1 MNIIIPI
8 ASPKFKDESDS
19 LQYPLPLIEVQG
31 KTLIEYALEA
41 PLKIKGKNR
50 FVFILKE
57 EDCNLYHFDRS
68 LRLLIPDSKIVV
80 LKNQTRGAVCSILM
94 GIDHFVLNDE
104 TLVIN
109 FDQLL
114 DYDFNL
120 FINDFRQKNADGGL
134 VTFQSVHPRWSY
146 VRIVDDKV
154 MQTAEKNPISN
165 HAIAGIYY
173 FKRTSDMIEA
183 AYNVIRHDDNYN
195 EKYYTSSIYNQ
206 LILKGKSIYFH
217 EIPNCLYH
225 SFYSSQKVRELEDFL
240 RSRN

>member
-19 LQYPLPLIEVQG
+19 FQYPLPLIEVQG

-41 PLKIKGKNR
+41 PLKIKGKNL

-57 EDCNLYHFDRS
+57 EDCNLYHFDRT
-68 LRLLIPDSKIVV
+68 LKLLIPDSKIVV
-80 LKNQTRGAVCSILM
+80 LKNQTQGAICSILM
-94 GIDHFVLNDE
+94 GIDHFDLNEE

-134 VTFQSVHPRWSY
+134 VTFKSVHPRWSY
-146 VRIVDDKV
+146 VRIVNDKV

-173 FKRTSDMIEA
+173 FKRSSDMIEA
-183 AYNVIRHDDNYN
+183 AYNVIRLDDNYN
-195 EKYYTSSIYNQ
+195 DRYYTSSIYNQ
-206 LILKGKSIYFH
+206 LILKGMSIYSH
-217 EIPNCLYH
+217 DIPNSLYH
-225 SFYSSQKVRELEDFL
+225 SFYSSQKVRELQDFL
-240 RSRN
+240 RSSN

>member
-8 ASPKFKDESDS
+8 ASQKFKDESDS
-19 LQYPLPLIEVQG
+19 FQYPLPLIEVQG

-41 PLKIKGKNR
+41 PLKIIGKR
-50 FVFILKE
+50 QFVFILKE
-57 EDCNLYHFDRS
+57 DDCNLYHFDRTI
-68 LRLLIPDSKIVV
+68 RLLIPDSKIVV
-80 LKNQTRGAVCSILM
+80 LKSQTQGAICSILM
-94 GIDHFVLNDE
+94 GIEHFDLNDE

-134 VTFQSVHPRWSY
+134 VTFKSVHPRWSY
-146 VRIVDDKV
+146 VRIVGEKV
-154 MQTAEKNPISN
+154 IQTAEKNPISN

-173 FKRTSDMIEA
+173 FKKSSDMIEA
-183 AYNVIRHDDNYN
+183 AYNVIRLDDNYN
-195 EKYYTSSIYNQ
+195 GSYYTSSIYNQ
-206 LILKGKSIYFH
+206 LILNGMNIYNH
-217 EIPNCLYH
+217 NIPNSLYH

-240 RSRN
+240 RSSK